1 MENINIFKED
11 LIFMNIKGKDRNDVL
26 SILATELYDR
36 GYVKDTYKDAIIQ
49 REKNNPTGLPTMGVK
64 VALPHTDTIHVNEP
78 AIALGILEE
87 PVIFEDMGSGEEL
100 EVEIVFMLAVKNPSA
115 QVKVLKKLIDLF
127 QDSELLISLK
137 NSENKS
143 EAYRLIQEN
152 L

>member
-1 MENINIFKED
+1 
-11 LIFMNIKGKDRNDVL
+11 MNIKGKDRNDVL

-127 QDSELLISLK
+127 QDSEFLISLK

>member
-87 PVIFEDMGSGEEL
+87 PVIFEDMGSGEKL

-127 QDSELLISLK
+127 QDSEFLISLK

>member
-127 QDSELLISLK
+127 QDSEFLISLK